1 MARLS
6 VVESVTLDGVMQ
18 GLGRPDEDTRD
29 GFSAGGWGPP
39 YADEVMG
46 REMGQG
52 MASAAA
58 MLLGRRTYDDF
69 YSYWPQ
75 QQDNPYTE
83 VLNKL
88 QKYVVTNT
96 ATEPLP
102 WMNSAVVAGDP
113 VRSVAALK
121 DTLEE
126 DLVTLGS
133 GQLVRALLAAG
144 LVDTLVLLIHPLLIG
159 QGRRLFPDRGDPA
172 ALTLVST
179 VPTSTGVI
187 IATYDAAPPPAA

>member
-18 GLGRPDEDTRD
+18 GLGRPDEDIRD
-29 GFSAGGWGPP
+29 GFTAGGWGPP

-52 MASAAA
+52 MATAAG

-69 YSYWPQ
+69 YGYWPHQ
-75 QQDNPYTE
+75 PANPYTE
-83 VLNKL
+83 VLNNI
-88 QKYVVTNT
+88 QKYVVTST
-96 ATEPLP
+96 AAGPLP
-102 WMNSAVVAGDP
+102 WINSTVLSGDP
-113 VRSVAALK
+113 VRSVATLK

-133 GQLVRALLAAG
+133 GRLVRSLLAAG
-144 LVDTLVLLIHPLLIG
+144 LVDTLVLLIHPLLLG
-159 QGRRLFPDRGDPA
+159 QGRRLFPDRGNRA

-179 VPTSTGVI
+179 VPTSTGVL
-187 IATYDAAPPPAA
+187 IATYEATPAFAL

>member
-29 GFSAGGWGPP
+29 GFTEGGWGPP

-52 MASAAA
+52 MSTAAA

-69 YSYWPQ
+69 SSYWPHQ
-75 QQDNPYTE
+75 RDNPYTE
-83 VLNKL
+83 VLNNL

-96 ATEPLP
+96 ATEPLG
-102 WMNSAVVAGDP
+102 WMNSTVVPGDP

-133 GQLVRALLAAG
+133 GELVRSLLAAG
-144 LVDTLVLLIHPLLIG
+144 LVDTLVLLIHPLLLG
-159 QGRRLFPDRGDPA
+159 QGRRLFPDRGDRA
-172 ALTLVST
+172 ELTLVST

-187 IATYDAAPPPAA
+187 IATYQAPSQ

>member
-29 GFSAGGWGPP
+29 GFTEGGWGPP

-52 MASAAA
+52 MSSAAA

-69 YSYWPQ
+69 YSYWPHQ
-75 QQDNPYTE
+75 RDNPYTE
-83 VLNKL
+83 VLNNL

-96 ATEPLP
+96 APEPLP
-102 WMNSAVVAGDP
+102 WMNSTVVPGDP

-133 GQLVRALLAAG
+133 GELVRSLLAAG
-144 LVDTLVLLIHPLLIG
+144 LVDTLVLLIHPLLLG
-159 QGRRLFPDRGDPA
+159 QGRRLFPDRGDRA

-187 IATYDAAPPPAA
+187 IATYQAAPQ